1 MYLSAVALPFSGELS
16 ALCGESVPRGTHVMT
31 VDQDGLEPFDPSVNL
46 ADTAAEFEDD
56 DRDDD
61 AVEKGAPELSLPVGG
76 GLDG

>member
-1 MYLSAVALPFSGELS
+1 
-16 ALCGESVPRGTHVMT
+16 MT
-31 VDQDGLEPFDPSVNL
+31 VDQDGLEPFDPSANL

-61 AVEKGAPELSLPVGG
+61 AVEQGTPELSLPVGG

>member
-1 MYLSAVALPFSGELS
+1 MYLSAAALPFSGELS
-16 ALCGESVPRGTHVMT
+16 ALCGESVPRGRHAMT
-31 VDQDGLEPFDPSVNL
+31 VDQDGLEPFDPSANL

-61 AVEKGAPELSLPVGG
+61 AVEQGTPELSLPVGG